1 MTADEFNEKYKDYL
15 EEGHYGLDIN
25 NPTVITMLDKFFT
38 GWIEDSIDFKYTQI
52 KLKFGTARAYI
63 TGIDQKTIETIER
76 AIDVL
81 VSRKDEEKE
90 KELE

>member
-1 MTADEFNEKYKDYL
+1 MTVDEFNDKYKDYL
-15 EEGHYGLDIN
+15 EEGYYGLDIDD
-25 NPTVITMLDKFFT
+25 PRVIHLLDKFFT

-76 AIDVL
+76 AIDIL
-81 VSRKDEEKE
+81 VGKEYEEE
-90 KELE
+90 NI

>member
-15 EEGHYGLDIN
+15 EEGHYGLDID
-25 NPTVITMLDKFFT
+25 NPTVIAMLDKFFT

-63 TGIDQKTIETIER
+63 TGVDQKTIETIEK
-76 AIDVL
+76 AINIL
-81 VSRKDEEKE
+81 VGKEYEEE
-90 KELE
+90 NI

>member
-15 EEGHYGLDIN
+15 EEGHYGLDID
-25 NPTVITMLDKFFT
+25 NPTVIAMLDKFFT
-38 GWIEDSIDFKYTQI
+38 GWIENSIDFKYTQI

-76 AIDVL
+76 AINIL
-81 VSRKDEEKE
+81 VGKEYEEE
-90 KELE
+90 NI